1 MKDLFN
7 KGVSKLQ
14 ATVDDALTAVSEK
27 WTLFQ
32 ETINELPILASLER
46 AKNAAPVQY
55 DEKHY
60 FVIPFRLSK
69 VGISLHT
76 MRCLPDGV
84 PELNGFPKRRVFH
97 FPNEHSE
104 HQLRELLL
112 EEGRELALQAS
123 VNKMHSLE
131 ELANDI
137 DRIDKKLTFGML
149 LVGGA
154 AAFVNP
160 VVGIGIAANAW
171 VPVAGGLLNKFG
183 LKPLGQKLTRKQVM
197 KEIAEAE
204 QKILSEFEHSS
215 TVQVINPILEE
226 LELALRTTESEHDP
240 LVDFD
245 MGNLDIHELDGTRWR
260 ELTERAVHHV
270 YKECLSDKSMWEKA
284 GLGPEDIRWLKS
296 ILVSHIRQKKDK

>member
-1 MKDLFN
+1 MKDFFD
-7 KGVSKLQ
+7 KGVRKLQ

-46 AKNAAPVQY
+46 TKNSAPVQY

-84 PELNGFPKRRVFH
+84 PELNGLPKRRVFH

-123 VNKMHSLE
+123 ANKKHSLE

-160 VVGIGIAANAW
+160 VVGIGIAANAL
-171 VPVAGGLLNKFG
+171 VPAAGGLLNKFG
-183 LKPLGQKLTRKQVM
+183 LRPLGQKLTRRQVA
-197 KEIAEAE
+197 KEVADAE

-226 LELALRTTESEHDP
+226 LDLALRTTECEHDP
-240 LVDFD
+240 LMDFD
-245 MGNLDIHELDGTRWR
+245 MSALDIDELDGNRWR
-260 ELTERAVHHV
+260 ELTERAIHHV
-270 YKECLSDKSMWEKA
+270 YKDCMKDETKWVEAS
-284 GLGPEDIRWLKS
+284 LGPEDRRWLNA
-296 ILVSHIRQKKDK
+296 ILVSQTDDSK